1 MKTEPNIMKR
11 RLLLVQKLLY
21 ENTDEQHPLTTFEI
35 LDYLLEQGI
44 LKRYYKEND
53 QIRLHPENRSM
64 EDIIVDDCIIQGIAV
79 KVLKDII

>member
-44 LKRYYKEND
+44 LTNRKTLKGDLDLMAECGMDIVTIQSKPNRYFWGMRKF
-53 QIRLHPENRSM
+53 
-64 EDIIVDDCIIQGIAV
+64 
-79 KVLKDII
+79 